1 METPATPPAA
11 PPTPA
16 DPREV
21 LQKILDGL
29 GLEAT
34 VELHN
39 HDGAVLLHVATPE
52 PGRLIGRRGQTL
64 SQLQFLVNRILLR
77 SSPDAPRVTI
87 DCENYRHRQHDDVA
101 KKAEDAVGQVR
112 RWGEPV
118 VIGPFGPADRRVI
131 QEQFKDDPEVE
142 VVSESPDDAGLK
154 RMTIK
159 LKG

>member
-1 METPATPPAA
+1 M
-11 PPTPA
+11 
-16 DPREV
+16 
-21 LQKILDGL
+21 
-29 GLEAT
+29 
-34 VELHN
+34 
-39 HDGAVLLHVATPE
+39 LLHVATPE

-142 VVSESPDDAGLK
+142 VVTESPDDAGLK